1 MNIFILGAGY
11 VGRFFLSSAKS
22 SSDHFIASTTSV
34 DNVSTLKPLADEVHV
49 LKSSQRKELKK
60 ILDRADAMAILIA
73 ASGSQS
79 YEEVYL
85 ETAKAVSFA
94 LRERILPFYLL
105 YTSSAF
111 VYQGQKEHD
120 VTEER
125 QLAPTHPRAQ
135 ILLEAE
141 SIYLSSA
148 NEQVKVCILRL
159 GGIYGPGR
167 DLLARARSFSNKEL
181 AGSGDEPTNHI
192 HVEDIVL
199 AMQFCMKKRL
209 EGVYNLVND
218 AHPTRKKLYSKLC
231 QQLGIP
237 PPSWNR
243 EKASEHGS
251 GCIVSNQKVKDRG
264 FTFYH
269 PGIEEKNA

>member
-11 VGRFFLSSAKS
+11 VGRAFLSSAKS
-22 SSDHFIASTTSV
+22 SSDHFIASTASV
-34 DNVSTLKPLADEVHV
+34 ENISTLKSLANEVCL
-49 LKSSQRKELKK
+49 LKSSQRGELKK
-60 ILDRADAMAILIA
+60 ILDRSDAMVILIA

-79 YEEVYL
+79 YEEAYL

-94 LRERILPFYLL
+94 LKERTLPFYLL

-111 VYQGQKEHD
+111 VYQGQKERY
-120 VTEER
+120 VTEEK
-125 QLAPTHPRAQ
+125 QLAPTHPRALT
-135 ILLEAE
+135 LLEAE

-167 DLLARARSFSNKEL
+167 DLLERASGFSNKEL
-181 AGSGDEPTNHI
+181 AGSWDEPTNHI
-192 HVEDIVL
+192 HVEDIAR

-218 AHPTRKKLYSKLC
+218 AHPTRKELYSKLC
-231 QQLGIP
+231 QQLGIL

-243 EKASEHGS
+243 EKVSEHGS
-251 GCIVSNQKVKDRG
+251 GCMVSNQKIKDRG
-264 FTFYH
+264 FTFHH